1 MPEQTPAASAA
12 FGQTLH
18 RFLGH
23 ALAIARGETE
33 GGPFGYFLASEYLWE
48 MQAWATDLLKAP
60 TDRLTPAARDAL
72 QAFRAAT
79 PGFLGA
85 LKAARDQRGGGPVP
99 PAASAR
105 REWID
110 WEALSTLPAWQ
121 ALARQA
127 AALPGQLEPSAGPG
141 GSGASP
147 VTAAFAPDPPA
158 G

>member
-1 MPEQTPAASAA
+1 MSEPSPAVTAA

-23 ALAIARGETE
+23 AWAIARGETE
-33 GGPFGYFLASEYLWE
+33 GGPFSYFLASEYLWE
-48 MQAWATDLLKAP
+48 MQAWAAELLEAH
-60 TDRLTPAARDAL
+60 TDRHTPAARDGL
-72 QAFRAAT
+72 QAFRAAI

-85 LKAARDQRGGGPVP
+85 LKAARDEGSDRS
-99 PAASAR
+99 AASAQ
-105 REWID
+105 REWAD
-110 WEALSTLPAWQ
+110 WEALSTRPAWQ

-127 AALPGQLEPSAGPG
+127 AALLRLLEPAGHPG
-141 GSGASP
+141 DAGAGP